1 LTISNAQFIR
11 VAEHSPLES
20 RLEII
25 GAVHLVVGALGAL
38 LRVHLLDAKCNLR
51 RCSLKDVIRLW
62 WEKNDVWRKFLGKRW
77 AWAKPWGGKFG
88 LCVQISKEP
97 HSLSRGN
104 KITGPRMHRRRYS
117 QLPLL
122 YQESTE

>member
-1 LTISNAQFIR
+1 MRVKALATRNDRDIRESVGVEKSLTISNAQFIR

-51 RCSLKDVIRLW
+51 RCSLKDVIRL
-62 WEKNDVWRKFLGKRW
+62 
-77 AWAKPWGGKFG
+77 
-88 LCVQISKEP
+88 
-97 HSLSRGN
+97 
-104 KITGPRMHRRRYS
+104 
-117 QLPLL
+117 
-122 YQESTE
+122 